1 MADNDLRQR
10 YEDTLLGAQWHPR
23 RQEDRD
29 RVLSA
34 LLAVRDDELTAA
46 IQRAEQAEAALPQC
60 NGICLRASDVLDD
73 LSRVVGNPVAR
84 AHRSCP
90 RHGDLEAAA
99 WELDAALSK
108 AEAIIARVRA
118 AIARPVMCGP
128 NAIPSV
134 PVAAIHS
141 ALEGE
146 A

>member
-1 MADNDLRQR
+1 MALDTTNLIHRI
-10 YEDTLLGAQWHPR
+10 DTLIEGYTTQ
-23 RQEDRD
+23 
-29 RVLSA
+29 
-34 LLAVRDDELTAA
+34 
-46 IQRAEQAEAALPQC
+46 
-60 NGICLRASDVLDD
+60 
-73 LSRVVGNPVAR
+73 
-84 AHRSCP
+84 
-90 RHGDLEAAA
+90 
-99 WELDAALSK
+99 LSK